1 MKNKNGKDETAATV
15 AEPTYDESAVP
26 ARGLG
31 KFFGK
36 IKSIK
41 SGIHQISGVY
51 DFLNDFKKNKH
62 HVQRRLNMIFLCIS
76 IVFAVVAGLNFLF
89 GGSYEKIGTGWDIA
103 AYCVFGIYAL
113 TVVGIFIA
121 EGCYRRNVTVK
132 TTLTYNKVLGVFLR
146 VVRLISLL
154 MSILTFVITLLAEDV
169 TGKALVMNI
178 IVQVMAVFMFVF
190 SLSSSISKT
199 VKKFILWL
207 KSPVYRRQFRF
218 VATEWYDKINSD
230 NKNDRA
236 IRSVK
241 KVKESRLG
249 GIQKAID
256 EYLIRPLGKKYVNE
270 IKPSDIAAVVET
282 VPAEDK
288 DDVEGTVKQIF
299 GYAVELGM
307 IAANP
312 CDGINL
318 TGNVEKKLKKTGAAK
333 EEKQPRSFFGK
344 RFGKN
349 KEKDD

>member
-1 MKNKNGKDETAATV
+1 MKNKNNREETAATV
-15 AEPTYDESAVP
+15 VEPTYEESAVP

-51 DFLNDFKKNKH
+51 DFINDFKRNKH

-89 GGSYEKIGTGWDIA
+89 GGSYAKIGTGWDIA

-132 TTLTYNKVLGVFLR
+132 TTLAYNKALGVFLR

-154 MSILTFVITLLAEDV
+154 MSILTFVITLLVEDV

-178 IVQVMAVFMFVF
+178 VVQVMAVFMFVF
-190 SLSSSISKT
+190 SLSSGISKT
-199 VKKFILWL
+199 VKKFIFWL
-207 KSPVYRRQFRF
+207 KSPVNRRQFRF
-218 VATEWYDKINSD
+218 VATEWYEKINSEG
-230 NKNDRA
+230 KSGSA

-241 KVKESRLG
+241 KVKESRFG

-256 EYLIRPLGKKYVNE
+256 EYLIRPLGKKYINE

-282 VPAEDK
+282 VPAEDR

-307 IAANP
+307 IAENP
-312 CDGINL
+312 CDGVNL
-318 TGNVEKKLKKTGAAK
+318 TGNIEKKLKRTAR
-333 EEKQPRSFFGK
+333 EESQPRGSFFGK
-344 RFGKN
+344 MFGKN